1 MRKRAFSPILPFP
14 LSPFLVLI
22 SALIINALIIL
33 ACGYNPIVAF
43 RALFEGAF
51 GNAYSFG
58 TTLLK
63 SCPLLLTGLAVA
75 FSFRCGVWNIG
86 AEGQFL
92 MGALMAAWAGVAL
105 GNLLIPKVALS
116 SVVLLLGG
124 AFGGIWALIA
134 AILKVKRNAQEV
146 ITTIMLNFIA
156 LELVSFAVHGPLQE
170 SAGMYPQTDA
180 ISEQVQLWRLLPQI
194 RLHIG
199 IPTAIVLA
207 LALSVVLFKTAFGY
221 QIRAVGLN
229 PTAARYAGINV
240 SKNILLSMFISG
252 GVAGLA
258 GAIELCGVTYRLY
271 ERFSPGYGYT
281 AIAVALLGKLH
292 PIGVI
297 FSALLFGAL
306 EAGSSSMQRVAKV
319 PAVLTFV
326 TQATVIFFVLAYNA
340 LQSRRQ

>member
-1 MRKRAFSPILPFP
+1 VRKRAFSPILPFS

-22 SALIINALIIL
+22 SAFLINALIIL
-33 ACGYNPIVAF
+33 ICGYDPMAAF

-92 MGALMAAWAGVAL
+92 VGALVAAWAGVAWGKISMPGAVLSASILAL
-105 GNLLIPKVALS
+105 GAA
-116 SVVLLLGG
+116 LGG
-124 AFGGIWALIA
+124 SWALIA
-134 AILKVKRNAQEV
+134 AILKVKRNVQEV

-156 LELVSFAVHGPLQE
+156 FELVSFAVHGALQE
-170 SAGMYPQTDA
+170 RAGMYPQTDA
-180 ISEQVQLWRLLPQI
+180 ISDQAQLWRIWPQI
-194 RLHIG
+194 RLHLG
-199 IPTAIVLA
+199 IPIAIVLA
-207 LALSVVLFKTAFGY
+207 VILSLVLFKTAFGY
-221 QIRAVGLN
+221 QLRAVGLN

-240 SKNILLSMFISG
+240 SKYVILSMFISG

-306 EAGSSSMQRVAKV
+306 EAGSGSMQRVAKV

-326 TQATVIFFVLAYNA
+326 TQATVIFFVLVYNA
-340 LQSRRQ
+340 LQYRRH